1 MFFYVLQVFDTDY
14 REDILLAL
22 TSAGVKRATVIDGTN
37 FDKVLENEFP
47 LFTGL
52 FRGEDDRERFSQ
64 LIFGLIDDEE
74 VLSSVVKVLKQA
86 GITNGEKEIY
96 RLAVMKGEWKT

>member
-1 MFFYVLQVFDTDY
+1 MFFYVLQLFDTDY
-14 REDILLAL
+14 SEDILLAL
-22 TSAGVKRATVIDGTN
+22 TSAGVKRATIIDGTN

-64 LIFGLIDDEE
+64 LIFGMVDDEE
-74 VLSSVVKVLKQA
+74 ILDGVVTVLRQA
-86 GITNGEKEIY
+86 GIKNEKKEIY
-96 RLAVMKGEWKT
+96 RLAAMKGEWKT